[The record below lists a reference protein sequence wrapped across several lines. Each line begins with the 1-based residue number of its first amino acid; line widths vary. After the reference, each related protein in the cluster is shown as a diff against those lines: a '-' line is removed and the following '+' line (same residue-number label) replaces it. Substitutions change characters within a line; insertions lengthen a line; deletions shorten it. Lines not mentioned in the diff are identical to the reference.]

1 LPAPQHALLAK
12 GPLVATDAS
21 FSASQRTL
29 LLEFVL
35 GKKPARIVAT
45 PLPGQSMRPGCRAML
60 AES

>member
-1 LPAPQHALLAK
+1 M
-12 GPLVATDAS
+12 ATDAS